1 MQIDPS
7 RRNVLVTHQFV
18 TGAARCESEELSL
31 GGADNVDAAVF
42 DPFDYVALGHIHGP
56 QHVGR
61 PTLRYCGTPLKYSF
75 SEAGHSKSVTV
86 VTMLEKGN
94 VQLRT
99 LPLVPLRDMRELRGS
114 FEELISRENRA
125 RTEDYIHITLTDE
138 DEVPDAISR
147 LREVYP
153 NIMRL
158 DYDNSRT
165 RAAALVDT
173 LAQVGG
179 KTPLQLFEELFERQN
194 GRPMSEVQREY
205 VGALVAEIWE
215 GEL

>member
-1 MQIDPS
+1 
-7 RRNVLVTHQFV
+7 
-18 TGAARCESEELSL
+18 
-31 GGADNVDAAVF
+31 
-42 DPFDYVALGHIHGP
+42 
-56 QHVGR
+56 
-61 PTLRYCGTPLKYSF
+61 
-75 SEAGHSKSVTV
+75 
-86 VTMLEKGN
+86 
-94 VQLRT
+94 
-99 LPLVPLRDMRELRGS
+99 MRELRGS

-173 LAQVGG
+173 LAQVEMCIRDRSGSVW
-179 KTPLQLFEELFERQN
+179 T
-194 GRPMSEVQREY
+194 
-205 VGALVAEIWE
+205 GAAVAK
-215 GEL
+215 